1 MLQIIS
7 LTLPVLVSGL
17 VLILILKKN
26 YLKVLDIPLD
36 HYLIINEVRLF
47 GDNKTY
53 RGLAVFTI
61 VSISICVAL
70 QRFYLNGFYEFI
82 HPIFKNNPILIG
94 VIYSFAYTLGELVNS
109 VIKRQAH
116 ISPGKTTRSSFR
128 SLQRFLDLS
137 DGIVMV
143 AFVLTLFTL
152 VTPGQAFIA
161 SILGIGIH
169 LGTDNLMQNLKL
181 KQDF

>member
-1 MLQIIS
+1 MGQIVS
-7 LTLPVLVSGL
+7 LTLPILISGL
-17 VLILILKKN
+17 A
-26 YLKVLDIPLD
+26 
-36 HYLIINEVRLF
+36 LIIAIKFKLLEFLDVPIDHGFLLNRKRLF
-47 GDNKTY
+47 GENKTY

-61 VSISICVAL
+61 VAIFVCTLL
-70 QRFYLNGFYEFI
+70 QNLYFNNFQEVI
-82 HPIFKNNPILIG
+82 HPIFKNSPILIG
-94 VIYSFAYTLGELVNS
+94 IVYALAYTFGELVNS
-109 VIKRQAH
+109 AVKRQAH

-152 VTPGQAFIA
+152 VTPGQAFLA

-169 LGTDNLMQNLKL
+169 LGTDKLMQSLKL